1 MAKVPPALAKAMK
14 ENPVQPPQD
23 KLDALRE
30 QVALARD
37 LELQKAALEEQLSS
51 ISQSLGKLYRV
62 TLPTMLDEAH
72 VPAITLDAE
81 GNMPAVE
88 VKAMPFYSA
97 NIAVSWPPE
106 RRQTAFQW
114 LDDNGHSDL
123 IKTEVIAAFP
133 REARENA
140 IKFAAQAE
148 KYDANTSLKEA
159 VNSQT
164 LTAWLKEQV
173 EAGFVPPLEIIGGVI
188 GRHAKLKVKK

>member
-1 MAKVPPALAKAMK
+1 MSKIPPALAKVMK

-23 KLDALRE
+23 KLDALRA
-30 QVALARD
+30 QVALARE
-37 LELQKAALEEQLSS
+37 LEMQKADLEEQLSS
-51 ISQSLGKLYRV
+51 ISSSLSKLYRV

-72 VPAITLDAE
+72 VPSITLDTE

-88 VKAMPFYSA
+88 VKALPFYSA
-97 NIAVSWPPE
+97 NIAASWPPE
-106 RRQTAFQW
+106 KRQAAFKW

-123 IKTEVIAAFP
+123 IKTEVIAQFP
-133 REARENA
+133 REARDNA
-140 IKFAAQAE
+140 LKFANQAE
-148 KYDANTSLKEA
+148 KYDATTSLKEV

-173 EAGFVPPLEIIGGVI
+173 EAGSVPPLEIIGGVI